1 MNVNDVEVVW
11 SILQGVGYERTENVN
26 DADVILA
33 MTCSIREKAE
43 LKIWNFLE
51 YCNGLKKQRPRS
63 QVPLRVGVLGK
74 LMFVFCYNLL
84 QVV

>member
-11 SILQGVGYERTENVN
+11 SILKNVGFERTEDLL
-26 DADVILA
+26 DADVVLA

-51 YCNGLKKQRPRS
+51 NCNGLKKRRPKS
-63 QVPLRVGVLGK
+63 KFPLRVGVLGK
-74 LMFVFCYNLL
+74 VG
-84 QVV
+84 